1 MTITQLIVCIVA
13 GLGAGLGTGLAGLSA
28 AAVVSPMLITFLHM
42 PAYQA
47 IGIALASDVLA
58 SGVSAWT
65 YKKNKNIDIRHGVIM
80 LISVLIFT
88 LVGSFVS
95 SLVPNGT
102 MGGFSKVMTLFV
114 GLKFI
119 IRPIMTTKE
128 VQANKSEKQ
137 KIQQSILCG
146 VVIGFICGFVGAGGG
161 MMLLLVLTLAVFM
174 PVSANAAPKTNQWVN
189 KGGYRYYYN
198 QKGKKVKN
206 KVKQI
211 GKFRYSFDKKGR
223 MQTGWQ
229 IFGSKKA
236 YFSKKSGRMQVN
248 KKVDGVKIG
257 KSGYVKRSKTELK
270 EQKALEKAKQILA
283 KITTSKM
290 SKSQKLYAAF
300 QYMTSRANFSYRTWR
315 GFSVYDGWEYDY
327 ALEMYEKR
335 AGNCY
340 NFACGFAML
349 AKAIGYQPQVIA
361 GRVPGGVDGAP
372 DGFTRHSLVKI
383 NGLYYDPEAQFDG
396 WARGVYGLGYYPM
409 YLQILSIRSI

>member
-1 MTITQLIVCIVA
+1 
-13 GLGAGLGTGLAGLSA
+13 
-28 AAVVSPMLITFLHM
+28 
-42 PAYQA
+42 
-47 IGIALASDVLA
+47 
-58 SGVSAWT
+58 
-65 YKKNKNIDIRHGVIM
+65 
-80 LISVLIFT
+80 
-88 LVGSFVS
+88 
-95 SLVPNGT
+95 
-102 MGGFSKVMTLFV
+102 
-114 GLKFI
+114 
-119 IRPIMTTKE
+119 
-128 VQANKSEKQ
+128 
-137 KIQQSILCG
+137 
-146 VVIGFICGFVGAGGG
+146 
-161 MMLLLVLTLAVFM
+161 MLLLVLTLAVFM

-189 KGGYRYYYN
+189 KGRYRYYYN

-211 GKFRYSFDKKGR
+211 GNFRYSFDKKGR

-229 IFGSKKA
+229 IFSSKKA

-248 KKVDGVKIG
+248 KKVNGVKIG
-257 KSGYVKRSKTELK
+257 KSGYVKLSKTELK
-270 EQKALEKAKQILA
+270 EQKALEKANQILA

-409 YLQILSIRSI
+409 YLQILSIRTI

>member
-1 MTITQLIVCIVA
+1 MKKYDRLIFVSNSDTCRGPMAEAILKSKFLLSELEVESR
-13 GLGAGLGTGLAGLSA
+13 GL
-28 AAVVSPMLITFLHM
+28 VVLFPE
-42 PAYQA
+42 PVNQKAEA
-47 IGIALASDVLA
+47 ILAS
-58 SGVSAWT
+58 
-65 YKKNKNIDIRHGVIM
+65 HGLTMKDHTAKM
-80 LISVLIFT
+80 LEQEDFDERTLI
-88 LVGSFVS
+88 LV
-95 SLVPNGT
+95 
-102 MGGFSKVMTLFV
+102 MEDA
-114 GLKFI
+114 LKQ
-119 IRPIMTTKE
+119 R
-128 VQANKSEKQ
+128 
-137 KIQQSILCG
+137 
-146 VVIGFICGFVGAGGG
+146 
-161 MMLLLVLTLAVFM
+161 
-174 PVSANAAPKTNQWVN
+174 
-189 KGGYRYYYN
+189 
-198 QKGKKVKN
+198 
-206 KVKQI
+206 
-211 GKFRYSFDKKGR
+211 
-223 MQTGWQ
+223 
-229 IFGSKKA
+229 IF
-236 YFSKKSGRMQVN
+236 Q
-248 KKVDGVKIG
+248 
-257 KSGYVKRSKTELK
+257 EHE

-409 YLQILSIRSI
+409 YLQILSIRTI